1 MIRNIGADELGLQ
14 ERWGRLLYILRCS
27 KMWFGAR
34 EPGNGLHAT
43 MNSSNFDGE
52 MTYIVGQAIWLGS
65 SFYWLRVPSLEPYIL
80 RFSNDDD

>member
-1 MIRNIGADELGLQ
+1 MTRAL
-14 ERWGRLLYILRCS
+14 GRLLFILRCS

-34 EPGNGLHAT
+34 EPANGLHAT
-43 MNSSNFDGE
+43 TNYSTFDGE